1 MATSNP
7 NYKTDSTMDFFNFMK
22 EYYSEQSTEKS
33 LKTIDRRLTTNEGN
47 ISELR
52 EDVSV
57 IRKDVKIIKDTIL
70 DGFSTT
76 QPPVPDV
83 DRRPRST
90 SQPKTGQTTSPKSP
104 IPQSQP
110 KIPTTIPRPSVGI
123 GGVATAA
130 LAATAAAIPF
140 VQSMISPKTAEPT
153 EPNRVLGTITAP
165 DISTDD
171 YATAVRKAS
180 EQTGVPTQLL
190 ATIGEIES
198 GSGKSM
204 KNQTSSATGAFQFI
218 DSTWA
223 EMMKKFG
230 SEKGYDVSKMSIQD
244 IMKNQ
249 ELMDLRYNNEMSA
262 FMGAKYLQMNAKALK
277 LDPSDPSAA
286 GKLYLAHFLGGAGAK
301 QVLEGKD
308 LDENYMK
315 RVIQQ
320 NRFMFEGLIDRNNPD
335 PSRFREI
342 VTGFAESKVKTAGS
356 SKNVANVLETASS
369 TGLSQQ
375 TDAQTAVLLSPITE
389 RPKSYGRGSEAGTGR
404 REPSFQ
410 KSETGTGRREN
421 IVSIG
426 PKEQRLDPNR
436 QTIVGQRLIEPK
448 LDLVDETLKK
458 SADVISLEEF
468 KKNKEQLS
476 AKPTVS
482 AQPSD
487 KDGRLPKLTA
497 DREDRAP
504 SSKPDDILKTTA
516 MKALGVAGR
525 VSGALTAAEI
535 FSEAADKYVD
545 RSVAAS
551 VEQNLRQ
558 MGSQIPGPE
567 GGVSYSMTPDQM
579 QEYAARRTNELTK
592 KALDDS
598 NKSAQT
604 NAQNT
609 NKALKEFSVNLE
621 TGVVV
626 MQPIVMPEKVI
637 ERNTPVPASS
647 AESGV
652 PPVLPPPSSVDHFNF
667 GYVAP

>member
-1 MATSNP
+1 MVTSNP

-33 LKTIDRRLTTNEGN
+33 LKTIDRRLTTNESS
-47 ISELR
+47 ISELKD
-52 EDVSV
+52 DVSI
-57 IRKDVKIIKDTIL
+57 IRKDVKIIKDTIM

-76 QPPVPDV
+76 QLPVPDV
-83 DRRPRST
+83 DKRPRST
-90 SQPKTGQTTSPKSP
+90 SQPRTGQTTPKSP
-104 IPQSQP
+104 TSLVQP

-140 VQSMISPKTAEPT
+140 VRSMISPKTAEPKT
-153 EPNRVLGTITAP
+153 ELARVSAPNDDTN
-165 DISTDD
+165 D

-198 GSGKSM
+198 GSGAFM
-204 KNQTSSATGAFQFI
+204 KNETSSATGAFQFI

-230 SEKGYDVSKMSIQD
+230 GEKGYDVSKMSIQD
-244 IMKNQ
+244 IMKNK

-320 NRFMFEGLIDRNNPD
+320 NSFMFEGIIDRNNPD

-342 VTGFAESKVKTAGS
+342 VTSFAESKVKTAES

-369 TGLSQQ
+369 TGFSQQ
-375 TDAQTAVLLSPITE
+375 TDAKTADLLSPVTE

-410 KSETGTGRREN
+410 RSETGTGRREN

-436 QTIVGQRLIEPK
+436 QTIVSQRLIEPK

-482 AQPSD
+482 ALPSD
-487 KDGRLPKLTA
+487 KDEQLPKLTA
-497 DREDRAP
+497 VREDRATL
-504 SSKPDDILKTTA
+504 SRQDKILQSTA
-516 MKALGVAGR
+516 LKALGVAGR

-535 FSEAADKYVD
+535 ISEVADKYVD
-545 RSVAAS
+545 RSVGAS

-558 MGSQIPGPE
+558 MGTQIPGPE
-567 GGVSYSMTPDQM
+567 GGIAYDMTPDQM
-579 QEYAARRTNELTK
+579 EEYAARRTNELTK

-598 NKSAQT
+598 NKSAQSD
-604 NAQNT
+604 AQNA
-609 NKALKEFSVNLE
+609 NKALKQFSVNLE

-637 ERNTPVPASS
+637 ERNTPVPAST
-647 AESGV
+647 AEPGV